1 MPALYAVVITL
12 AVLVGALLVGGVFY
26 AVHRRPALNGPVTAA
41 IATISALTALL
52 ALAFTTAR

>member
-41 IATISALTALL
+41 VATVSALAAVL
-52 ALAFTTAR
+52 ALALAAAR